1 MNVDTMSTRTG
12 ERLPDPQQKNF
23 GIKLKKLLKNIWRC
37 KALYLMLIPGLI
49 TVFIFHYIPLYGV
62 QIAFRN
68 YRTSKGILGSEWVGL
83 KYFIKFVEYPY
94 FWDIIRNTVW
104 ISIVSLATFPCSVIF
119 ALMLNEM
126 KDGKLK
132 KICQQLT
139 YAPHFVSTVV
149 VCAMAVLFLNR
160 DGLINILLGLFGV
173 EPVDFMS
180 KPAAFAPIYAITG
193 LWSNLGW
200 GTIMYLASLSNVSP
214 ELIEAAK
221 IDGANRFQIIRN
233 VNWPHLKPT
242 VIMVFI
248 LELGKVLNVGF
259 EKVFLLQNPLN
270 MEASNVIST
279 YTYQLGI
286 MGQQFSYSAAVG
298 LFNNVVTIILVVL
311 ANKISNKVAK
321 TGLW

>member
-23 GIKLKKLLKNIWRC
+23 GVKLKKLLKNIWRF